1 MSMVKI
7 QRGNTVIRVSEKSY
21 EQKFKK
27 LGYFLVGE
35 TKKAPA
41 IEMPKEEPKE
51 DSEVDI
57 DSIPISDMNK
67 EQLQEY
73 AKKHNIDTSHAR
85 NVREAREIIRKAK
98 AE

>member
-41 IEMPKEEPKE
+41 IEMPKEEEKE
-51 DSEVDI
+51 QEVGI